1 MEIYDTEEEQLDA
14 LKRWW
19 KENGQS
25 TIVGLVLGIAVILGW
40 NYWQD
45 HKKAQAEQ
53 ASALYSQLIQAIGAD
68 KKDSAEKLAE
78 RIQEQYP
85 KTEYA
90 AYSGLLQAK
99 LKVQQGDV
107 AKAQAILKNIA
118 AGSNKELSNI
128 AKIRQV
134 RLMLASGEYEQGLQL
149 INDVD
154 PATSSSFSGNY
165 DELVGDLYVALD
177 RLDQARSS
185 YQKALENGYKSPL
198 LQFKIDDLTAPEKIE
213 NSKIM
218 RLITLLLLCLVLAGC
233 AAFDTLNEGC
243 VRYFRLLSWRRG

>member
-25 TIVGLVLGIAVILGW
+25 TIIGLALGIAVILGW
-40 NYWQD
+40 NFWQD
-45 HKKAQAEQ
+45 QKKAQAEQ
-53 ASALYSQLIQAIGAD
+53 ASALYRQLIQAIGAD
-68 KKDSAEKLAE
+68 NKESAEKLAE
-78 RIQEQYP
+78 RIKEQYP
-85 KTEYA
+85 KTPYA
-90 AYSGLLQAK
+90 AYSGLFLAK
-99 LKVQQGDV
+99 IKVQQGDL
-107 AKAQAILKNIA
+107 AKAQTILKEIA
-118 AGSNKELSNI
+118 TGPNNELSNI

-134 RLMLASGEYEQGLQL
+134 RLMLASGEYEQGLKL

-198 LQFKIDDLTAPEKIE
+198 LQFKIDDLTATEKLE
-213 NSKIM
+213 SQK
-218 RLITLLLLCLVLAGC
+218 
-233 AAFDTLNEGC
+233 
-243 VRYFRLLSWRRG
+243 

>member
-1 MEIYDTEEEQLDA
+1 MEIYETEEEQLEA

-25 TIVGLVLGIAVILGW
+25 TIIGLVLGIAVILGW

-90 AYSGLLQAK
+90 AYSGLLLAK

-107 AKAQAILKNIA
+107 AKAQAILKGIA
-118 AGSNKELSNI
+118 AGSE
-128 AKIRQV
+128 
-134 RLMLASGEYEQGLQL
+134 
-149 INDVD
+149 
-154 PATSSSFSGNY
+154 
-165 DELVGDLYVALD
+165 
-177 RLDQARSS
+177 
-185 YQKALENGYKSPL
+185 
-198 LQFKIDDLTAPEKIE
+198 
-213 NSKIM
+213 
-218 RLITLLLLCLVLAGC
+218 
-233 AAFDTLNEGC
+233 
-243 VRYFRLLSWRRG
+243 

>member
-14 LKRWW
+14 VKRWW

-25 TIVGLVLGIAVILGW
+25 TIIGLGLGIAVILGW
-40 NYWQD
+40 NYWQE
-45 HKKAQAEQ
+45 HKKAQAGQ

-78 RIQEQYP
+78 RLKEQYP

-90 AYSGLLQAK
+90 AYSGLFLAK

-107 AKAQAILKNIA
+107 AKAQTILKEIA

-134 RLMLASGEYEQGLQL
+134 RLMMASGEYEQGLQL

-154 PATSSSFSGNY
+154 PATSTSFSGNY

-177 RLDQARSS
+177 RLDEARSS

-198 LQFKIDDLTAPEKIE
+198 LQFKIDDLTASEKIE
-213 NSKIM
+213 IQK
-218 RLITLLLLCLVLAGC
+218 
-233 AAFDTLNEGC
+233 
-243 VRYFRLLSWRRG
+243 

>member
-1 MEIYDTEEEQLDA
+1 MEIYETEEERLDA
-14 LKRWW
+14 AKRWW
-19 KENGQS
+19 KENGPS
-25 TIVGLVLGIAVILGW
+25 TIIGLVVGIAIILGW
-40 NYWQD
+40 NFWQD
-45 HKKAQAEQ
+45 HKKEQAGQ
-53 ASALYSQLIQAIGAD
+53 ASALYGQLIQAVAAD

-78 RIQEQYP
+78 RIQQQYP

-90 AYSGLLQAK
+90 AYSGLLLAK
-99 LKVQQGDV
+99 IKVQQGDL
-107 AKAQAILKNIA
+107 AKAKAILKGIA

-177 RLDQARSS
+177 RLDQARTS
-185 YQKALENGYKSPL
+185 YQKALENGYRSPL
-198 LQFKIDDLTAPEKIE
+198 LQLKIDDLTAPEKVVIQNTE
-213 NSKIM
+213 PGK
-218 RLITLLLLCLVLAGC
+218 
-233 AAFDTLNEGC
+233 
-243 VRYFRLLSWRRG
+243 

>member
-1 MEIYDTEEEQLDA
+1 MEIYETEEEQLDA

-25 TIVGLVLGIAVILGW
+25 TIIGLVLGIAVILGW

-53 ASALYSQLIQAIGAD
+53 ASSLYSQLILAIEAD

-85 KTEYA
+85 KTQYA
-90 AYSGLLQAK
+90 AYSGLLLAK
-99 LKVQQGDV
+99 LKVQQGDTV
-107 AKAQAILKNIA
+107 KAEAILKNIA
-118 AGSNKELSNI
+118 AGSNIELSNV

-134 RLMLASGEYEQGLQL
+134 RLMLASGQYEQGLQL
-149 INDVD
+149 INEVD

-198 LQFKIDDLTAPEKIE
+198 LQLKIDDLTAPEKIE
-213 NSKIM
+213 IQK
-218 RLITLLLLCLVLAGC
+218 
-233 AAFDTLNEGC
+233 
-243 VRYFRLLSWRRG
+243 

>member
-1 MEIYDTEEEQLDA
+1 MEIYETEEEQLDA
-14 LKRWW
+14 VKRWW

-25 TIVGLVLGIAVILGW
+25 TIIGVVLGVAIILGW
-40 NYWQD
+40 NYWQNL
-45 HKKAQAEQ
+45 KKNQTEQ
-53 ASALYSQLIQAIGAD
+53 ASAVYGQLIQAIGTD

-78 RIQEQYP
+78 RIQSEYP

-90 AYSGLLQAK
+90 AYSGLLLAK
-99 LKVQQGDV
+99 LKVQQGDIP
-107 AKAQAILKNIA
+107 KAQALLKGIA
-118 AGSNKELSNI
+118 AGTDKELSNV
-128 AKIRQV
+128 AKIRLV

-177 RLDQARSS
+177 RLDQARTA

-198 LQFKIDDLTAPEKIE
+198 LQFKIDDLTSPEKVE
-213 NSKIM
+213 VQK
-218 RLITLLLLCLVLAGC
+218 
-233 AAFDTLNEGC
+233 
-243 VRYFRLLSWRRG
+243 

>member
-1 MEIYDTEEEQLDA
+1 VEIYDTEEEQLDA

-25 TIVGLVLGIAVILGW
+25 TIIGLGLGIAVILGW

-78 RIQEQYP
+78 RIKEQYP
-85 KTEYA
+85 KTGYA
-90 AYSGLLQAK
+90 AYSGLLLAK

-107 AKAQAILKNIA
+107 TKAKEILKDIT
-118 AGSNKELSNI
+118 AGSNKELSNV
-128 AKIRQV
+128 ARIRQV
-134 RLMLASGEYEQGLQL
+134 RLMLASGQYEQGLQL

-198 LQFKIDDLTAPEKIE
+198 LQFKINDLTASEKIE
-213 NSKIM
+213 IQK
-218 RLITLLLLCLVLAGC
+218 
-233 AAFDTLNEGC
+233 
-243 VRYFRLLSWRRG
+243 

>member
-25 TIVGLVLGIAVILGW
+25 TIIGLGLGIAVILGW
-40 NYWQD
+40 NYWQE

-53 ASALYSQLIQAIGAD
+53 ASALYSQLVLAIGAD
-68 KKDSAEKLAE
+68 QKDSAEKLAE
-78 RIQEQYP
+78 RIKEQYP
-85 KTEYA
+85 KTQYA
-90 AYSGLLQAK
+90 AYSGLLLAK

-107 AKAQAILKNIA
+107 AKARTILKEIA

-198 LQFKIDDLTAPEKIE
+198 LQFKIDDLTTSEKIE
-213 NSKIM
+213 IQK
-218 RLITLLLLCLVLAGC
+218 
-233 AAFDTLNEGC
+233 
-243 VRYFRLLSWRRG
+243 

>member
-1 MEIYDTEEEQLDA
+1 VEIYETEEERLEA
-14 LKRWW
+14 VKRWW

-25 TIVGLVLGIAVILGW
+25 TIIGLVLGIAVILGW
-40 NYWQD
+40 NYWQE

-53 ASALYSQLIQAIGAD
+53 ASALYSQLIQAIATD

-78 RIQEQYP
+78 RLQEQYP

-90 AYSGLLQAK
+90 AYSGLFLAK

-107 AKAQAILKNIA
+107 AKAQTILKNIA
-118 AGSNKELSNI
+118 AGSNRELSNI

-198 LQFKIDDLTAPEKIE
+198 LQLKIDDLTASEKIE
-213 NSKIM
+213 SQK
-218 RLITLLLLCLVLAGC
+218 
-233 AAFDTLNEGC
+233 
-243 VRYFRLLSWRRG
+243 

>member
-14 LKRWW
+14 VKRWW

-25 TIVGLVLGIAVILGW
+25 TIIGLGLGIAVILGW
-40 NYWQD
+40 NYWQE
-45 HKKAQAEQ
+45 HKKAQAGQ
-53 ASALYSQLIQAIGAD
+53 SSALYSQLIQAIGTD

-78 RIQEQYP
+78 RLKEQYP

-90 AYSGLLQAK
+90 AYSGLFLAK

-107 AKAQAILKNIA
+107 AKAQTILKEIA

-177 RLDQARSS
+177 RLDEARSS

-198 LQFKIDDLTAPEKIE
+198 LQFKIDDLTASEKIE
-213 NSKIM
+213 IQK
-218 RLITLLLLCLVLAGC
+218 
-233 AAFDTLNEGC
+233 
-243 VRYFRLLSWRRG
+243 

>member
-1 MEIYDTEEEQLDA
+1 MEIYETEEERLDA
-14 LKRWW
+14 AKRWW
-19 KENGQS
+19 KENGPS
-25 TIVGLVLGIAVILGW
+25 TIIGLVVGIAIILGW
-40 NYWQD
+40 NFWQD
-45 HKKAQAEQ
+45 HKKEQAGQ
-53 ASALYSQLIQAIGAD
+53 ASALYGQLIQAVAAD

-78 RIQEQYP
+78 RIQQQYP

-90 AYSGLLQAK
+90 AYSGLLLAK
-99 LKVQQGDV
+99 IKVQQGDP
-107 AKAQAILKNIA
+107 AKAKEILKGIA

-177 RLDQARSS
+177 RLDQARTS
-185 YQKALENGYKSPL
+185 YQKALENGYRSPL
-198 LQFKIDDLTAPEKIE
+198 LQFKIDDLTAPEKVAIQ
-213 NSKIM
+213 NTGPGK
-218 RLITLLLLCLVLAGC
+218 
-233 AAFDTLNEGC
+233 
-243 VRYFRLLSWRRG
+243 

>member
-1 MEIYDTEEEQLDA
+1 MEIYETEEEQLDA

-25 TIVGLVLGIAVILGW
+25 TIIGLVLGVAIILGW

-45 HKKAQAEQ
+45 HKKAQTEQ

-90 AYSGLLQAK
+90 AYSGLLLAK
-99 LKVQQGDV
+99 LKVQQGDA
-107 AKAQAILKNIA
+107 AKAKAILKDIA
-118 AGSNKELSNI
+118 AGTNKELSNI

-134 RLMLASGEYEQGLQL
+134 RLMLASGEYEQGLKL

-185 YQKALENGYKSPL
+185 YQKAVENGYKSPL
-198 LQFKIDDLTAPEKIE
+198 LQFKIDDLTTPEKIE
-213 NSKIM
+213 IQK
-218 RLITLLLLCLVLAGC
+218 
-233 AAFDTLNEGC
+233 
-243 VRYFRLLSWRRG
+243 

>member
-1 MEIYDTEEEQLDA
+1 VEIYDTEEEQLDA
-14 LKRWW
+14 VKRWW

-25 TIVGLVLGIAVILGW
+25 TIIGLGLGIAVILGW
-40 NYWQD
+40 NYWQE
-45 HKKAQAEQ
+45 HKKAQAGQ

-78 RIQEQYP
+78 RLKEQYP

-90 AYSGLLQAK
+90 AYSGLFLAK

-107 AKAQAILKNIA
+107 AKAQAILKEIA
-118 AGSNKELSNI
+118 ADSNKELSNI

-134 RLMLASGEYEQGLQL
+134 RLMLASGEYEKGLQL

-154 PATSSSFSGNY
+154 PATSTSFSGNY

-177 RLDQARSS
+177 RLDEARSS

-198 LQFKIDDLTAPEKIE
+198 LQFKIDDLTASEKIE
-213 NSKIM
+213 IQK
-218 RLITLLLLCLVLAGC
+218 
-233 AAFDTLNEGC
+233 
-243 VRYFRLLSWRRG
+243 

>member
-25 TIVGLVLGIAVILGW
+25 TIVGLVVGIAVILGW
-40 NYWQD
+40 NYWQE
-45 HKKAQAEQ
+45 HKKAQAGQ
-53 ASALYSQLIQAIGAD
+53 ASALYSQLIQAIAAD
-68 KKDSAEKLAE
+68 KKDSAEKLAG
-78 RIQEQYP
+78 RIKEQYP

-90 AYSGLLQAK
+90 AYSGLLLAK

-107 AKAQAILKNIA
+107 AKAKEILKDIA
-118 AGSNKELSNI
+118 AGSNNELSNI

-198 LQFKIDDLTAPEKIE
+198 LPLKIDDLTASEKIE
-213 NSKIM
+213 IQK
-218 RLITLLLLCLVLAGC
+218 
-233 AAFDTLNEGC
+233 
-243 VRYFRLLSWRRG
+243 

>member
-1 MEIYDTEEEQLDA
+1 MEIYDTEEERLDA
-14 LKRWW
+14 VKRWW

-25 TIVGLVLGIAVILGW
+25 TIIGLGLGIAVILGW
-40 NYWQD
+40 NYWQE
-45 HKKAQAEQ
+45 HKKAQAGQ
-53 ASALYSQLIQAIGAD
+53 SSALYSQLIQAIGTD

-78 RIQEQYP
+78 RLKEQYP

-90 AYSGLLQAK
+90 AYSGLFLAK

-107 AKAQAILKNIA
+107 AKAQTILKEIA

-134 RLMLASGEYEQGLQL
+134 RLMLASGDYEQGLQL

-177 RLDQARSS
+177 RLDEARSS

-198 LQFKIDDLTAPEKIE
+198 LQFKIDDLTASEKIE
-213 NSKIM
+213 IQK
-218 RLITLLLLCLVLAGC
+218 
-233 AAFDTLNEGC
+233 
-243 VRYFRLLSWRRG
+243 

>member
-14 LKRWW
+14 VKRWW

-25 TIVGLVLGIAVILGW
+25 TIIGLVFGIAIILGW

-45 HKKAQAEQ
+45 HKKVQAEQ
-53 ASALYSQLIQAIGAD
+53 ASALYSQLIQAIGAE

-78 RIQEQYP
+78 RIKEQYP

-90 AYSGLLQAK
+90 AYSELFLAK
-99 LKVQQGDV
+99 LKVQQSDIPK
-107 AKAQAILKNIA
+107 AKAILKDMA
-118 AGSNKELSNI
+118 AGSNKELSNV
-128 AKIRQV
+128 AKIRLV
-134 RLMLASGEYEQGLQL
+134 RLMLATGEYEQGLAL
-149 INDVD
+149 INSVD

-177 RLDQARSS
+177 RLDQARSA

-198 LQFKIDDLTAPEKIE
+198 LQIKIDDLTAPEKVAVQNIE
-213 NSKIM
+213 PGK
-218 RLITLLLLCLVLAGC
+218 
-233 AAFDTLNEGC
+233 
-243 VRYFRLLSWRRG
+243 